1 MPLARDAMPL
11 VRVARGETLS
21 NVQLDWDTPDGLR
34 TVLVSGTT
42 LTLAERPARS
52 AS

>member
-1 MPLARDAMPL
+1 MPIAGDAMPL

-34 TVLVSGTT
+34 TVLDLGHDADAREPT
-42 LTLAERPARS
+42 ARS